1 MFLIMVKVLNFLIE
15 IKKDDKI
22 SKDNFDYV
30 VVSTG
35 HFSVPFIPEY
45 PGMKSF
51 PGRIMHSHDFRDA
64 EEFRDKNV
72 VVLVV
77 AILLKMLL
85 FSVINMEQKVSP

>member
-1 MFLIMVKVLNFLIE
+1 MLLITMKFEVTYRD
-15 IKKDDKI
+15 KKNNKI
-22 SKDNFDYV
+22 LKDIFDYV

-64 EEFRDKNV
+64 EEFRGKNV

-77 AILLKMLL
+77 VILQKMLL
-85 FSVINMEQKVSP
+85 YNVINMEQKV